1 MIVGVTLPSHC
12 FQPCRMCLVP
22 LTEVQLLFVL
32 LVYSASSKQASNLLC
47 WGGVAR
53 ITLYFIH
60 GTCSNILHRVVTRM
74 LTDSM

>member
-47 WGGVAR
+47 WGGLLELLC
-53 ITLYFIH
+53 TLS
-60 GTCSNILHRVVTRM
+60 TAPV
-74 LTDSM
+74 LTFCTE